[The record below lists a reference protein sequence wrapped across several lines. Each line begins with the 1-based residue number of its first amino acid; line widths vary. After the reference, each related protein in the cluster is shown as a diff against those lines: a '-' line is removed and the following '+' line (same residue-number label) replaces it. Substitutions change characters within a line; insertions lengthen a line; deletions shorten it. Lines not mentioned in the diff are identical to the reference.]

1 MARIG
6 GRDVATYD
14 IGVLGAG
21 LVVFISSF
29 LPWYGLKVGNFNG
42 TANGWHSHFLAWFPI
57 LLCIAIA
64 AVVAGQVFG
73 RVRMPAVGPIQP
85 ALLLTLVSALALL
98 LILIRWA
105 SLPDVPAYVTVEAKS
120 GARAGLFLGLFG
132 ALALTAFNALR
143 LVSGGGQAAPA
154 AAYPYGQQQPGW
166 PRGQQPGTWPQAQQP
181 GTWPQGQQP
190 QPGTWQQGGPGQ
202 GQGQQGGWQQYPPQQ
217 YPLQQYPPQQ
227 GQQYPPQQGQP
238 YPPQQG
244 GWPQNP
250 QG

>member
-21 LVVFISSF
+21 LVVFIASF
-29 LPWYGLKVGNFNG
+29 LPWYGVKIDHFSA
-42 TANGWHSHFLAWFPI
+42 TASGWHSGFLAWFPI

-73 RVRMPAVGPIQP
+73 RVRVPAAGPIQP

-98 LILIRWA
+98 LIVIRWA
-105 SLPDVPAYVTVEAKS
+105 SLPDVPTYLTVEAKS

-143 LVSGGGQAAPA
+143 LVSGVGQAEPAP
-154 AAYPYGQQQPGW
+154 AYPYGQQQPGW
-166 PRGQQPGTWPQAQQP
+166 PQGQQP

-190 QPGTWQQGGPGQ
+190 QPG
-202 GQGQQGGWQQYPPQQ
+202 GWQQYPPQQ
-217 YPLQQYPPQQ
+217 YPPQQGQQYPPQQYPPQQ
-227 GQQYPPQQGQP
+227 GQQYPPQQGQQ
-238 YPPQQG
+238 YPPQPG

-250 QG
+250 